1 MVLQE
6 VLARL
11 KGDGDQVLKKA
22 LRCSSAEELLELA
35 GEHGIELSEAE
46 AAEVLSLLRFLAG
59 ELTEVELDVVTG
71 GSGQTMKKCPE
82 CGSAS
87 ATLVGEGH
95 GLELWRCNN
104 CNTTFL

>member
-35 GEHGIELSEAE
+35 GEHGIEQRSE
-46 AAEVLSLLRFLAG
+46 AAEAIPFALSGWGTDRGIGRRDRRLWSDDEVSGMRFG
-59 ELTEVELDVVTG
+59 I
-71 GSGQTMKKCPE
+71 SN
-82 CGSAS
+82 
-87 ATLVGEGH
+87 LVGEGH
-95 GLELWRCNN
+95 GLNFGAA
-104 CNTTFL
+104 TTATQHSYDE

>member
-1 MVLQE
+1 M
-6 VLARL
+6 
-11 KGDGDQVLKKA
+11 K
-22 LRCSSAEELLELA
+22 LA
-35 GEHGIELSEAE
+35 GEDGVEVCEAD

-71 GSGQTMKKCPE
+71 GSGLTMKKCPE